1 MINTF
6 KYIKDEDV
14 ENVENN
20 KNNKGKEMTLYE
32 KWDFDSKSDN
42 PVNFAEEKTEDS
54 IRRAIDRIEYYEGEL
69 NKKKVSKDEM
79 KKIKNVVDELAE
91 QLNVLNENE
100 IEEKL
105 DEGLPSESGKY
116 ISMDYEEILARA
128 LQMENDAVEINLML
142 LEIAPDE
149 DRKKFV
155 EIANDEND
163 HSLIYQG
170 ILNRIK
176 GTTN

>member
-1 MINTF
+1 MA
-6 KYIKDEDV
+6 
-14 ENVENN
+14 
-20 KNNKGKEMTLYE
+20 KGLSLYE
-32 KWDFDSKSDN
+32 KWKKDSEYEN
-42 PVNFAEEKTEDS
+42 PVGFSEQKMNKTSDEKILGMIDKLDELEDK
-54 IRRAIDRIEYYEGEL
+54 I
-69 NKKKVSKDEM
+69 NNNKVSKKEI
-79 KKIKNVVDELAE
+79 KKIKKNVDEMIE
-91 QLNVLNENE
+91 ELNVLNENE
-100 IEEKL
+100 TENKL

-116 ISMDYEEILARA
+116 NGMDYEEILSRA

-170 ILNRIK
+170 IINRLQ
-176 GTTN
+176 GTSK

>member
-1 MINTF
+1 MA
-6 KYIKDEDV
+6 
-14 ENVENN
+14 
-20 KNNKGKEMTLYE
+20 KGLSLYE
-32 KWDFDSKSDN
+32 KWKKDSEYEN
-42 PVNFAEEKTEDS
+42 PVVFSEQKMNKTSDEKILGMIDKLDELEDK
-54 IRRAIDRIEYYEGEL
+54 I
-69 NKKKVSKDEM
+69 NNNKVSKKEI
-79 KKIKNVVDELAE
+79 KKIKKNVDEMIE
-91 QLNVLNENE
+91 ELNVLNENE
-100 IEEKL
+100 IENKL

-116 ISMDYEEILARA
+116 NGMNYEEILSRA

-170 ILNRIK
+170 IINRLQ
-176 GTTN
+176 GTSK

>member
-1 MINTF
+1 MA
-6 KYIKDEDV
+6 
-14 ENVENN
+14 
-20 KNNKGKEMTLYE
+20 KGLSLYE
-32 KWDFDSKSDN
+32 KWKKDSEYEN
-42 PVNFAEEKTEDS
+42 PVVFSEQKMNKTSDEKILGMIDKLDELEDK
-54 IRRAIDRIEYYEGEL
+54 I
-69 NKKKVSKDEM
+69 NNNKVSKKEI
-79 KKIKNVVDELAE
+79 KKIKKNVDEMIE
-91 QLNVLNENE
+91 ELNVLNENE
-100 IEEKL
+100 IENKL

-116 ISMDYEEILARA
+116 NGLDYEEILSRA

-170 ILNRIK
+170 IINRLQ
-176 GTTN
+176 GTSK

>member
-1 MINTF
+1 MA
-6 KYIKDEDV
+6 
-14 ENVENN
+14 
-20 KNNKGKEMTLYE
+20 KGLSLYE
-32 KWDFDSKSDN
+32 KWKKDSEYEN
-42 PVNFAEEKTEDS
+42 PVVFSEQKMNKTSDEKILGMIDKLDELEDK
-54 IRRAIDRIEYYEGEL
+54 I
-69 NKKKVSKDEM
+69 NNNKVSKKEI
-79 KKIKNVVDELAE
+79 KKIKKNVDEMIE
-91 QLNVLNENE
+91 ELNVLNENE
-100 IEEKL
+100 IENKL

-116 ISMDYEEILARA
+116 NGMDYEEILSRA

-170 ILNRIK
+170 IINRLQ
-176 GTTN
+176 GTSK

>member
-1 MINTF
+1 MA
-6 KYIKDEDV
+6 
-14 ENVENN
+14 
-20 KNNKGKEMTLYE
+20 KGLSLYE
-32 KWDFDSKSDN
+32 KWKKDSEYENPAGFSEQKMNKTSD
-42 PVNFAEEKTEDS
+42 EKILGMIDKLDELEDK
-54 IRRAIDRIEYYEGEL
+54 I
-69 NKKKVSKDEM
+69 NNNKVSKKEI
-79 KKIKNVVDELAE
+79 KKIKKNVDEMIE
-91 QLNVLNENE
+91 ELNVLNENE
-100 IEEKL
+100 IKNKL

-116 ISMDYEEILARA
+116 NGMDYEEILSRA

-170 ILNRIK
+170 IINRLQ
-176 GTTN
+176 GTSK

>member
-1 MINTF
+1 M
-6 KYIKDEDV
+6 
-14 ENVENN
+14 
-20 KNNKGKEMTLYE
+20 GKKLSLYD
-32 KWDFDSKSDN
+32 KWNFDSKGKN
-42 PVNFAEEKTEDS
+42 PVGFLEKNMNKNKNYDS
-54 IRRAIDRIEYYEGEL
+54 LILDMIGKVEVLEGRL
-69 NKKKVSKDEM
+69 NSNNITKKEM
-79 KKIKNVVDELAE
+79 KNIKKNLDSLVEE
-91 QLNVLNENE
+91 LNVLNENE

-116 ISMDYEEILARA
+116 NSMDYEEILARA

-176 GTTN
+176 GTSD

>member
-1 MINTF
+1 MA
-6 KYIKDEDV
+6 
-14 ENVENN
+14 
-20 KNNKGKEMTLYE
+20 KGLSLYE
-32 KWDFDSKSDN
+32 KWKKDSEYEN
-42 PVNFAEEKTEDS
+42 PVVFSEQKMNKTSDEKILGMIDKLNELEDK
-54 IRRAIDRIEYYEGEL
+54 I
-69 NKKKVSKDEM
+69 NNNKVSKKEI
-79 KKIKNVVDELAE
+79 KKIKKNVDEMIE
-91 QLNVLNENE
+91 ELNVLNENE
-100 IEEKL
+100 IENKL

-116 ISMDYEEILARA
+116 NGMDYEEILSRA

-170 ILNRIK
+170 IINRLQ
-176 GTTN
+176 GTSK

>member
-1 MINTF
+1 M
-6 KYIKDEDV
+6 
-14 ENVENN
+14 
-20 KNNKGKEMTLYE
+20 GKKLSLYD
-32 KWDFDSKSDN
+32 KWNFDSKGKN
-42 PVNFAEEKTEDS
+42 PVGFSGKNMNKNYDSLILDMIGKVEVLED
-54 IRRAIDRIEYYEGEL
+54 RL
-69 NKKKVSKDEM
+69 NSNNITKKEM
-79 KKIKNVVDELAE
+79 KNIKKNLDSLVEE
-91 QLNVLNENE
+91 LNVLNENE

-116 ISMDYEEILARA
+116 NSMDYEEILARA

-176 GTTN
+176 GTSN